1 MQQSLF
7 LYLFLTLSI
16 LGVSVLQAQSSKE
29 NADFKLALN
38 LYNDKLYDLAAE
50 QLKQFIVSF
59 PNTSQGI
66 EAKFYLGLAQM
77 KLRRYDDARLT
88 FQTFALTY
96 QDNPR
101 APEAW
106 WNVGDSYVAVG
117 NSREA
122 ALAYERVKV
131 FHPRSKLAAD
141 ALVEASKY
149 FLMAGE
155 MEDARRVLRIVLQEY
170 GSSNAALDARAGLGK
185 IYFQEGKLD
194 LAQTELRR
202 VIEGDPSPEAK
213 AQSLLILGN
222 IYEALGKWD
231 RAEQNYL
238 DITKEY
244 KTSSALHGAY
254 VSLGNLKSTL
264 GSYQEAV
271 AHYKKALESSA
282 KLDSSLLQQAL
293 IGAGDAYGALGD
305 YSSAAAMYE
314 QYTAAFGKRNDVGDV
329 LWKSALANAKAKR
342 YSKSDQACNRIL
354 RSSTQDILKRRA
366 QIKLAV
372 NASEQKNFAQAVQ
385 YYAQFLDQFPDDQKT
400 DEIIFRI
407 GATQERS
414 LNDPRKAIVYYEQ
427 LQTRFPRSSLVAEA
441 LAGSAR
447 CYERSKEHDRAMN
460 AYREIIQK
468 YPASRFRNE
477 AEEHLKKIEVFEA
490 KDKDA
495 SLEKL
500 ALLVGDVLTSSDK
513 ASVSYRLGE
522 IYFEDLKNYEAA
534 AIQFQN
540 AMKNGIAEKQK
551 ATALFNISRAYEYLS
566 WREESLIPQAVHA
579 YREFLQ
585 QYPSEARSENAAL
598 SLFVL
603 NATSI
608 NAARQAYV
616 ATLSLYPKFFRR
628 DTLLLIVADLHRAA
642 GAKDSAVATCQT
654 IVREFASSP
663 SAEAALSMAVQ
674 LYDELGVKDSVLA
687 MGKRYRKLYPQG
699 RSIAVSLE
707 LLSRAAIATKRYSE
721 AIECLESL
729 KNKYPYYASNVQSEI
744 DLATAMIAA
753 GSIRDAIQLLTELL
767 DQEDRDPTREEGSDP
782 KLLLALGVAHR
793 TAGNSA
799 EAKQYLTAFLTHK
812 RTGPEAGQ
820 AYYEL
825 GTMYRAEGSTDLAT
839 AYFRQAS
846 AAAPTSIASSDV
858 AAMLF
863 ESGEY
868 ADAIKQYLHLI
879 QADSAEARRGFEA
892 RVIIARLRNNELGA
906 ADKDIASFS
915 RKYEPTD
922 EETSSFELERG
933 TYFFR
938 KADYTNA
945 KKSFEKVESKYDET
959 ASAPEAMYW
968 LGKIAEVLNKPQEA
982 IKIFQNLQ
990 ESYPKSKIMQ
1000 RVHLSLGN
1008 IYFNAEKL
1016 DDAIK
1021 NYTAIVDNPDA
1032 KKDILPFAM
1041 SNLINAYEVAGAND
1055 AALSLTRRYIDSYP
1069 NNEDTFDKRI
1079 KIGILYQRLGYNEQ
1093 SVLHLQSLLDEAG
1106 SDLEGEL
1113 RYYIGE
1119 GYYNKGDFQQAIL
1132 EFLKVPYLVT
1142 KKGKVDWTA
1151 NALYMS
1157 GQSYEKMGRLDQAL
1171 TMYKQILERSGIDET
1186 FKTAARK
1193 EIDRVQLVLKKSN

>member
-1 MQQSLF
+1 MRQPLF
-7 LYLFLTLSI
+7 LYLFLTLSS
-16 LGVSVLQAQSSKE
+16 LGVSVFHAQSSKE

-50 QLKQFIVSF
+50 QLRQFISSF

-66 EAKFYLGLAQM
+66 EAKFYLGMAQM

-106 WNVGDSYVAVG
+106 WNVGDSYVATG
-117 NSREA
+117 NNKEA

-131 FHPRSKLAAD
+131 FHSRSKLAPD

-149 FLMAGE
+149 FSMAGE
-155 MEDARRVLRIVLQEY
+155 TEDARRVLRIVLQEY
-170 GSSNAALDARAGLGK
+170 GSSSAALNARARLGQ
-185 IYFQEGKLD
+185 IYFQEGKLN
-194 LAQTELRR
+194 LAQTELKR
-202 VIEGDPSPEAK
+202 VIDGDPSPEAK
-213 AQSLLILGN
+213 AQSFLILGN
-222 IYEALGKWD
+222 IFEALEKWD
-231 RAEQNYL
+231 QAEQNYR
-238 DITKEY
+238 DIISQY
-244 KTSSALHGAY
+244 KTSSALQGAY
-254 VSLGNLKSTL
+254 VSLGKLKSAL
-264 GSYQEAV
+264 GEYQEAV
-271 AHYKKALESSA
+271 TNFKKALEIIMGT
-282 KLDSSLLQQAL
+282 DSSLIQQAL
-293 IGAGDAYGALGD
+293 IGAGDAYGELND
-305 YSSAAAMYE
+305 YPNAVTMYE
-314 QYTAAFGKRNDVGDV
+314 QYLAAFGNRTDVGNV
-329 LWKSALANAKAKR
+329 LWKSALNNAKAKR
-342 YSKSDQACNRIL
+342 FSKSDQACNRIL
-354 RSSTQDILKRRA
+354 RSSTQDLLKRRA
-366 QIKLAV
+366 QIKLAT
-372 NASEQKNFAQAVQ
+372 NSAEQKNFAQAVQ

-407 GATQERS
+407 GTTQEHS
-414 LNDPRKAIVYYEQ
+414 LNDPRRAIVYYEQ
-427 LQTRFPRSSLVAEA
+427 LQTRFPRSPLVAEA

-447 CYERSKEHDRAMN
+447 CYERLKEYDRAMN

-468 YPASRFRNE
+468 YPASRFRTE
-477 AEEHLKKIEVFEA
+477 AEDHWKKIEVFEA

-513 ASVSYRLGE
+513 AFVSYRLGE
-522 IYFEDLKNYEAA
+522 IYFADLKSYEAA
-534 AIQFQN
+534 ATQFQN
-540 AMKNGIAEKQK
+540 ALKNGIEEKQK
-551 ATALFNISRAYEYLS
+551 ASALFNIARAYEYLS
-566 WREESLIPQAVHA
+566 WREESFAPQAMHA

-608 NAARQAYV
+608 GSARQAYI
-616 ATLSLYPKFFRR
+616 ATLSLYPKFVRR
-628 DTLLLIVADLHRAA
+628 DTLLLIVAELHRAA
-642 GAKDSAVATCQT
+642 GVKDSAVATFRT
-654 IVREFASSP
+654 ILREFASSP
-663 SAEAALSMAVQ
+663 SAESAMAMAVQ
-674 LYDELGVKDSVLA
+674 VYEELGERDSVLA
-687 MGKRYRKLYPQG
+687 IGRRYRALYPRG
-699 RSIAVSLE
+699 RSIATT
-707 LLSRAAIATKRYSE
+707 LLLLARAALATNHYSE
-721 AIECLESL
+721 AIESLERL
-729 KNKYPYYASNVQSEI
+729 KNEYPYFGVNAQSEI

-753 GSIRDAIQLLTELL
+753 GNTRDAIQLLTELL

-782 KLLLALGVAHR
+782 SIFLALGIAYR
-793 TAGNSA
+793 TAGNSPA
-799 EAKQYLTAFLTHK
+799 AKQNLTEFLAHK

-825 GTMYRAEGSTDLAT
+825 GTIYRAEGSTDLAT

-846 AAAPTSIASSDV
+846 TAAPSSVASSDI

-868 ADAIKQYLHLI
+868 TDAIKQYLHLI
-879 QADSAEARRGFEA
+879 QTDSGEAQRGFKA

-906 ADKDIASFS
+906 ADKDVASFS
-915 RKYEPTD
+915 KKYKPTD
-922 EETSSFELERG
+922 EESSSFELERG
-933 TYFFR
+933 SYFFR

-945 KKSFEKVESKYDET
+945 RKSFEKVESKYDES

-968 LGKIAEVLNKPQEA
+968 LGKISEVLNKPQDA

-990 ESYPKSKIMQ
+990 KSYPNAPVMQ

-1021 NYTAIVDNPDA
+1021 NYKIIVDNSDA
-1032 KKDILPFAM
+1032 DREILPFAM

-1055 AALSLTRRYIDSYP
+1055 AALNLTRKYIDGYP

-1093 SVLHLQSLLDEAG
+1093 SVLHLQSLLDQAG

-1119 GYYNKGDFQQAIL
+1119 GYFNKGDFQQAIL

-1157 GQSYEKMGRLDQAL
+1157 GQSYEKMGRFDQAL

-1186 FKTAARK
+1186 FKAAARK
-1193 EIDRVQLVLKKSN
+1193 EIDRVQLVLKKPN